1 MKLVSKQKRN
11 GRKRMG
17 NEKGEHLLE
26 LRHLAL
32 YRDVSFLEVL
42 LVPRLKSQERLEMR
56 HV

>member
-1 MKLVSKQKRN
+1 
-11 GRKRMG
+11 MG